1 METERERKKEMG
13 DSDDYKFL
21 QIRDAIAAINQK
33 VNLIGVIIEF
43 GVPKKTKGTGTLS
56 LSLSLIFFFLEFS
69 EELLI

>member
-1 METERERKKEMG
+1 
-13 DSDDYKFL
+13 
-21 QIRDAIAAINQK
+21 

-43 GVPKKTKGTGTLS
+43 GVPKKTKCTGTLS